1 MYRCLDDQRPQVQ
14 WLSEPRAGAV
24 VWLGALPSGESAEQL
39 VGGDVGALPKVV
51 FHTVV
56 RGALVGLG
64 LYAAGMR
71 RGGDL
76 VKFGL
81 AGAVGIEVFVL
92 LWALYEKKQQEKS
105 K

>member
-1 MYRCLDDQRPQVQ
+1 MVRWLDAPQSRVR
-14 WLSEPRAGAV
+14 WLDAEPPGGDL
-24 VWLGALPSGESAEQL
+24 WLGGLPSGESAEQL
-39 VGGDVGALPKVV
+39 VAGDAGALPKVIL
-51 FHTVV
+51 HTAV

-71 RGGDL
+71 GGKDL
-76 VKFGL
+76 AKFGL

-92 LWALYEKKQQEKS
+92 LWALYEKNQKEK

>member
-1 MYRCLDDQRPQVQ
+1 MYQCLDDQRPQVQ
-14 WLSEPRAGAV
+14 WLDES
-24 VWLGALPSGESAEQL
+24 WLEGLPSGESAEQL
-39 VGGDVGALPKVV
+39 VAGDTGALPKVV
-51 FHTVV
+51 LHTVV

-71 RGGDL
+71 KGGEL
-76 VKFGL
+76 VKYGL

-92 LWALYEKKQQEKS
+92 LWALYEKNQKEK

>member
-1 MYRCLDDQRPQVQ
+1 
-14 WLSEPRAGAV
+14 
-24 VWLGALPSGESAEQL
+24 
-39 VGGDVGALPKVV
+39 VGGDIGALPKVLL
-51 FHTVV
+51 HTTV
-56 RGALVGLG
+56 RGGLIGLG

-71 RGGDL
+71 GAKNL

-92 LWALYEKKQQEKS
+92 LWALYEKDKES

>member
-1 MYRCLDDQRPQVQ
+1 MYSCLDAQQPQVQ
-14 WLSEPRAGAV
+14 WPNKPPAGAV
-24 VWLGALPSGESAEQL
+24 VWLEGLPSGESAEHL
-39 VGGDVGALPKVV
+39 VSGDVGALPKVI

-71 RGGDL
+71 GGKDL
-76 VKFGL
+76 AKFGL

-92 LWALYEKKQQEKS
+92 LWALYEKNQQEKS

>member
-1 MYRCLDDQRPQVQ
+1 MYQCLDDQRPLVQ
-14 WLSEPRAGAV
+14 RLGEPPAGAV
-24 VWLGALPSGESAEQL
+24 VWLEGLPSGESAEQL
-39 VGGDVGALPKVV
+39 VAGDVGALPKVV
-51 FHTVV
+51 LHTVV

-71 RGGDL
+71 GGKDL

-92 LWALYEKKQQEKS
+92 LWALYEKNQKEK

>member
-1 MYRCLDDQRPQVQ
+1 MYQCLDAQHPQVQ
-14 WLSEPRAGAV
+14 WLKPESLGGAV
-24 VWLGALPSGESAEQL
+24 VWLEGLPSAESAEAL

-71 RGGDL
+71 GGKNL
-76 VKFGL
+76 TKFGL

-92 LWALYEKKQQEKS
+92 LWALYEKNQKENP
-105 K
+105 

>member
-1 MYRCLDDQRPQVQ
+1 MYSCLEDQRPRVQ
-14 WLSEPRAGAV
+14 WLKPESLGAV
-24 VWLGALPSGESAEQL
+24 VWLEGLPSGESAAQL

-51 FHTVV
+51 FHTLV

-71 RGGDL
+71 GGKDL
-76 VKFGL
+76 AKFGL

-92 LWALYEKKQQEKS
+92 LWAWYEKQEKA